1 MSAEPLSFYYDKKS
15 PLYKRTD
22 IVISNTPGDIVIET
36 YVSSPIYNYNNVII
50 GYRNCKLTTH
60 QIGEKQYEHIEFDTF
75 NITDQGSITII
86 YSAINQ
92 SSTLIYPLDQ
102 QAATNIVSTTGKYF
116 GLNGSVTV
124 FTKSDGSRY
133 VNISF
138 FV

>member
-1 MSAEPLSFYYDKKS
+1 MSVEPLSFYYDKKS

-22 IVISNTPGDIVIET
+22 VVINNNPGNIIIET
-36 YVSSPIYNYNNVII
+36 YASSPIYNYNNVII
-50 GYRNCKLTTH
+50 GHRNCKLTSE
-60 QIGEKQYEHIEFDTF
+60 QIGENQYEHIELDTF

-86 YSAINQ
+86 YSAIND
-92 SSTLIYPLDQ
+92 SSKNIYPLDK

-116 GLNGSVTV
+116 GLKGTGTV
-124 FTKSDGSRY
+124 FTKSNGERY